1 MRKKDL
7 MYKET
12 LSHSEEDTVAI
23 ARDLA
28 RDLPERKILFLE
40 GDLGAGKSVFAR
52 ALIRELAQEPDLT
65 VPSPTFN
72 LLQTYETPKGTVW
85 HYDLYRLKEPEEME
99 ELSWDDALS
108 NGIVLIEWPEKLEYL
123 KPKGMTITLT
133 PVQNSPNSRNIRI
146 TDET

>member
-1 MRKKDL
+1 MFT
-7 MYKET
+7 ET
-12 LSHSEEDTVAI
+12 ISHSEDDTVTF

-28 RDLPERKILFLE
+28 ETLPGILAGRQILFLE

-52 ALIRELAQEPDLT
+52 ALIRALAQDPELT

-99 ELSWDDALS
+99 ELSWDDALTS
-108 NGIVLIEWPEKLEYL
+108 GIVLIEWPGKLDYL
-123 KPKGMTITLT
+123 KPEGITIAIEPLGS
-133 PVQNSPNSRNIRI
+133 SPNSRKIRI
-146 TDET
+146 TT